1 MRAEKI
7 TQRYRHLRILI
18 ERGKSDAALW
28 GTKKQCQVMQGIKET
43 SALDYP
49 VYERTYQKELA
60 KRISN
65 MSDEQKQVA
74 RDIEYPKPPVPIDYE
89 KESLTQLT
97 RIADALEAM
106 QTTLRESLTLKEGA
120 IIDEVV
126 KEISE
131 LPIPKSIEQT

>member
-1 MRAEKI
+1 
-7 TQRYRHLRILI
+7 
-18 ERGKSDAALW
+18 
-28 GTKKQCQVMQGIKET
+28 MQGIKET